1 MCGIAGLI
9 DRDGWTG
16 PIERLTAMRDELR
29 HRGPDDAGAW
39 WSDDRR
45 VGFGHRRL
53 AIIDLSPGGHQPM
66 ANRRGDLHITYN
78 GEIYNYRELRARL
91 EGLGRTFT
99 STSDTEVM
107 LEAFDAWG
115 DRALEELNGMFAL
128 ALYDARADRVL
139 LARDRAGEKPLYY
152 WHRGD
157 RLYFA
162 SELKALFADPDVPRD
177 LDYDAL
183 NFYLTYGYV
192 PGERCIL
199 RGVRK
204 LPAGHAL
211 TFDLKTGATEVHA
224 YWSRANRGESASA
237 RSESD
242 LIDELESLI
251 ADSVRLRLTASDV
264 PVGILLSGGLDSSLI
279 TAFAARASS
288 RPVRTFAVTFPGHG
302 RFDEGP
308 HARLV
313 ADFVGADHTELPLAP
328 VGADVLPDLARQF
341 DEPMADSS
349 MLPTFLLSK
358 LIRQHAK
365 VALGGDG
372 GDELF
377 GGYPHYSWTR
387 WHAHA
392 RTWMPAPVRAA
403 TSTAA
408 ARLPVG
414 TRSRNHL
421 IGLADDVPWAI
432 AHVNVFFDSRTRSRL
447 LAPEALRQ
455 IPDLETP
462 ERYKA
467 GLCRGGSPVAQAMA
481 VDFQTYLPD
490 DLRVKVDRASMA
502 TALEVRAPWL
512 DHRIIEFA
520 FTQVP
525 DALRVSR
532 SERKI
537 LLRRL
542 ARRVLPPAFD
552 VVRKQ
557 GFSVPLDAWFNG
569 PWGATL
575 KDVLASADPR
585 LFNRAVV
592 DEIIAEQ
599 ASGRANSQR
608 LFSLAL
614 FELWRRE
621 YRIALA

>member
-1 MCGIAGLI
+1 MCGIVGLI
-9 DRDGWTG
+9 DRDGWSG
-16 PIERLTAMRDELR
+16 SPEVLTAMTDAIR

-39 WSDDRR
+39 WSGDRR

-53 AIIDLSPGGHQPM
+53 AIIDLSPLGHQPM
-66 ANRRGDLHITYN
+66 ANRRHDLHITYN
-78 GEIYNYRELRARL
+78 GEIYNYRELRKRL
-91 EGLGRTFT
+91 EGQGRTFT

-115 DRALEELNGMFAL
+115 DDALAAFNGMFAL
-128 ALYDARADRVL
+128 ALYDARKGRVM

-152 WHRGD
+152 FHRGD

-162 SELKALFADPDVPRD
+162 SELKALLVHPDIPRE
-177 LDYDAL
+177 LDYGAL

-192 PGERCIL
+192 PGEHCIL
-199 RGVRK
+199 RGFRK

-211 TFDLKTGATEVHA
+211 TLDLATGASTVKA
-224 YWSRANRGESASA
+224 YWSTGHRAGSR
-237 RSESD
+237 RTESD
-242 LIDELESLI
+242 LIEELETLI

-264 PVGILLSGGLDSSLI
+264 PVGILLSGGLDSSLV
-279 TAFAARASS
+279 TVFAARASS
-288 RPVRTFAVTFPGHG
+288 QPVRTFAVTFPGHG
-302 RFDEGP
+302 SFDEGP

-313 ADFVGADHTELPLAP
+313 ADFLGTDHTELPLEP
-328 VGADVLPDLARQF
+328 VGAEVLPELARQF

-387 WHAHA
+387 WHAQA
-392 RTWMPAPVRAA
+392 RAWMPAPVRAA
-403 TSTAA
+403 TSTAGSL
-408 ARLPVG
+408 LPVG
-414 TRSRNHL
+414 TRGRNHL

-432 AHVNVFFDSRTRSRL
+432 AHVNVFFDARTRSRL
-447 LAPEALRQ
+447 LAPAARQHLPELEA
-455 IPDLETP
+455 P
-462 ERYKA
+462 EQYKA
-467 GLCRGGSPVAQAMA
+467 GLCDGRSPVAEAMA
-481 VDFQTYLPD
+481 VDFKTYLPD
-490 DLRVKVDRASMA
+490 DLLVKVDRASMA

-512 DHRIIEFA
+512 DHRIVEFA
-520 FTQVP
+520 FSQVP
-525 DALRVSR
+525 DELRVSR

-575 KDVLASADPR
+575 RDVLASADPR
-585 LFNRAVV
+585 LFNSVV
-592 DEIIAEQ
+592 VNEIMAEQ

-608 LFSLAL
+608 LFALAL